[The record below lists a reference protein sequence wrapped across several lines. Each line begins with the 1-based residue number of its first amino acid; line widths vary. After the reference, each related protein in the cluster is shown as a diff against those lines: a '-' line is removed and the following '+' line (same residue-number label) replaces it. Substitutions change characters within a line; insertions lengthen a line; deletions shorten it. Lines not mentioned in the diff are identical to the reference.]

1 MNLRKIVWKE
11 IWQRPAA
18 MATSVIAILLGVSA
32 LVAIQHV
39 NVFSEREVSRQLSM
53 LGANILVLP
62 NSATLQGY
70 YSADMSGH
78 TLPEED
84 VSQIMLAGL
93 TGVERL
99 SPKLSVLTQ
108 VDGVEVVLTGILP
121 QSEFKTK
128 ASWQTA
134 MFVKKAHAGCKK
146 SACDPS
152 AGPSSPDSLIET
164 RTIEDLSPQ
173 DVVLGSEVA
182 DALNFKVGDTMAL
195 YGSSFKVAATLSPTG
210 TQDDSRIFAHLH
222 RVQEL
227 TNSGPVVSAIEVLGC
242 CEDAA
247 GGLLTELGELLP
259 HTKVV
264 SISQVVS
271 TQVGVNQLM
280 SSATTL
286 MTVVLI
292 LVGGASVMGSI
303 SSNVRERRKEIGT
316 LMALGATPRLTLS
329 LFLLKAGWLG
339 LSGGIAG
346 CLLGIAA
353 ALLAGPHLAG
363 VSVSVLPQVAITACL
378 SAIALALIAA
388 YWPARQAAS
397 LDPCMCFRE
406 V

>member
-11 IWQRPAA
+11 IWQRPSA
-18 MATSVIAILLGVSA
+18 MATSVVAILLGVAA

-39 NVFSEREVSRQLSM
+39 NAFSEREVSRQLSL

-62 NSATLQGY
+62 NSASLQGY
-70 YSADMSGH
+70 YSADMNGA

-84 VSQIMLAGL
+84 VSQIMLASL

-99 SPKLSVLTQ
+99 SPKLSVVTQ
-108 VDGVEVVLTGILP
+108 VDGVDVILTGILP
-121 QSEFKTK
+121 QSEFKAK
-128 ASWQTA
+128 AAWQTA
-134 MFVKKAHAGCKK
+134 SLVKKAHSGCKK
-146 SACDPS
+146 VVC
-152 AGPSSPDSLIET
+152 GPGEASTSPDSLTEQ
-164 RTIEDLSPQ
+164 RTIENLAEE
-173 DVVLGSEVA
+173 DVILGAEVA
-182 DALNFKVGDTMAL
+182 ESLNFKTGDTIAL
-195 YGSSFKVAATLSPTG
+195 FGRSFRVVATLSPTG
-210 TQDDSRIFAHLH
+210 TQDDSRVFAHLH

-227 TNSGPVVSAIEVLGC
+227 SNSGPVVSAIEVMGC

-247 GGLLTELGELLP
+247 GGLLTELRELLP
-259 HTKVV
+259 HAKVV
-264 SISQVVS
+264 SISQVVA

-280 SSATTL
+280 SSATAL
-286 MTVVLI
+286 MTIVLV

-329 LFLLKAGWLG
+329 LFLMKATWLG
-339 LSGGIAG
+339 VTGGVIG

-353 ALLAGPHLAG
+353 ALVAGPKLAG
-363 VSVSVLPQVAITACL
+363 VAVSVLPDVALTACL
-378 SAIALALIAA
+378 SAIALALVAA

-397 LDPCMCFRE
+397 LDPCLCFRE